1 MESEP
6 NLGIYSEGTFKEKSE
21 RLDKLGVEGYKEEF
35 GQKMEELKKNTPIL
49 PTEEVEK
56 LKKDHEK
63 YLNAKK
69 MKNKL
74 INN

>member
-6 NLGIYSEGTFKEKSE
+6 NLGIYSEGTFKKKSE
-21 RLDKLGVEGYKEEF
+21 RLDKLGLEGYYEEF
-35 GQKMEELKKNTPIL
+35 EEKAKELKKNTPIL

-69 MKNKL
+69 
-74 INN
+74 